1 MTIILFLKCIVLF
14 NYIQKFANQKIF
26 ALRVNYLNILL
37 TLVAYLAWACY
48 QNLDQAILTP
58 SFLKLNKLLLITLST
73 RHLFILPLTE
83 VLRVL
88 TGIFASGHR
97 MQIKYSAVYSHLG
110 WCTLRMPFKERKS
123 WMKILPEIVTKQI
136 IEIN

>member
-26 ALRVNYLNILL
+26 ALRVNYLSILL

-48 QNLDQAILTP
+48 KNLGQAILTP
-58 SFLKLNKLLLITLST
+58 SFLKLNKLLLITFST
-73 RHLFILPLTE
+73 RHLFILQLTE
-83 VLRVL
+83 VLRGL

-97 MQIKYSAVYSHLG
+97 MQIKYSAVFMPPWLMYTKD
-110 WCTLRMPFKERKS
+110 TL
-123 WMKILPEIVTKQI
+123 
-136 IEIN
+136 